1 MCRQGAWREERGF
14 TLVEV
19 LLVIIFVGI
28 VMAIASSLWFGAVE
42 SRRADS
48 ATTNSPQTCVRR
60 IPRPS
65 TGCERKYLALMR
77 VYSYLG
83 SSLRTILH
91 IHPDPRD
98 DHRA

>member
-42 SRRADS
+42 SRRVDS
-48 ATTNSPQTCVRR
+48 ATNQ
-60 IPRPS
+60 
-65 TGCERKYLALMR
+65 LAAD
-77 VYSYLG
+77 
-83 SSLRTILH
+83 LRQAHSKAINRL
-91 IHPDPRD
+91 
-98 DHRA
+98 